1 MIEGSSHIYPLLPIS
16 IGVLVLSY
24 LLSLLI
30 SFLFDILYDFYLIKL
45 SKIPEKALV
54 QQRVKNDI
62 QRLKTYF
69 KNDKMEQ
76 FDEKTAKTRLTII
89 NRLLNERIYSKENSP
104 FADAIVAKLNGKMQE
119 NADKAKRSDAVIVE
133 KPNIENNHNEKNIET
148 NKEQGKLNK
157 VNQDSKQTNQVK
169 V

>member
-1 MIEGSSHIYPLLPIS
+1 MLIEGNSKIYPLLPIS

-24 LLSLLI
+24 LLSVLI
-30 SFLFDILYDFYLIKL
+30 SFLFDLFYDFYLIKF

-54 QQRVKNDI
+54 QQRLKNEF

-69 KNDKMEQ
+69 KNHKMEQ

-104 FADAIVAKLNGKMQE
+104 FADAIAAKLNEKMQK
-119 NADKAKRSDAVIVE
+119 NVDKTQRAEVSIDVNQ
-133 KPNIENNHNEKNIET
+133 NIEDNSKEKDQNA
-148 NKEQGKLNK
+148 KEA
-157 VNQDSKQTNQVK
+157 NQVK